1 MESFERAHR
10 IAPDIQVRKPR
21 DIRRVNDWANRGWWP
36 QQCVDR
42 VQHDLLR
49 GLEKGRPVRSLNFSE
64 PGLAEFFTELE
75 EIRRNRP
82 AANGGGGGGGDS

>member
-1 MESFERAHR
+1 MLDAETAPSSFERGHS
-10 IAPDIQVRKPR
+10 IGCKI
-21 DIRRVNDWANRGWWP
+21 VN
-36 QQCVDR
+36 CKLDR
-42 VQHDLLR
+42 VQHDLGR

-82 AANGGGGGGGDS
+82 AANGGGGGGDS